1 MWAFRASQSL
11 NKIVEPLSR
20 WCMVIGAVALV
31 IMMAVVVI
39 DVTMRSTISKL
50 VPGNIE
56 IIGLT
61 LVIVFFCAYAYSQTK
76 EDHIRVDV
84 IVGRFPPTLQ
94 KVITT
99 SGYFITLGITIVMV
113 GQCVGKA
120 GFLQSGNIITPF
132 LGVPEWPFVATT
144 AFFFALFAL
153 AILAT
158 LLRHIS
164 ELHSVGGN
172 KAYLWL
178 LPGIIVVLAVLMFS
192 VWPDLLPSQM
202 SRLTWGGII
211 ALLMFGL
218 MFSGVHIFAVLALV
232 TLVGVSYISG
242 ADAGLRILALAAI
255 EVGGEYTWS
264 VVPLFIWMGYLAYYV
279 GFAKEIYDT
288 AYKWVGRLP
297 GGLASASVGACAGL
311 AALTGTGQTGVL
323 TMGVLGLPEM
333 RRYKY
338 DVKLATG
345 SICAASTIGCLI
357 PPSLNFI
364 IYGVITETSI
374 GTLFIAGILPGIMFA
389 IMMII
394 TITIMCLLNPSLG
407 PPGPK
412 VYWKDRFTSL
422 KSIWAAALLVGIV
435 LGGIY
440 TGIFTPTEAG
450 AIGCFGAI
458 VIGLARRRLS
468 LQGFRDSLSEALKL
482 NGVFMIIFIFAIAFS
497 HFLAATHLPRELTNW
512 FISLSLSKYAI
523 IAFIMLL
530 YMIMGCL
537 MNAIPA
543 IILTLPFL
551 YPVAFAAGI
560 DPIWFGV
567 LVVVVADLGQITP
580 PVGMNVFAMA
590 SIAKDVPMY
599 SIFKGILPFWVLFI
613 LQIIILAV
621 FPQISLYLPNLMS
634 G

>member
-1 MWAFRASQSL
+1 
-11 NKIVEPLSR
+11 
-20 WCMVIGAVALV
+20 MVIGAVAMV
-31 IMMAVVVI
+31 VMMAIVVI
-39 DVTMRSTISKL
+39 DVTMRSTISKV

-56 IIGLT
+56 LIGLA

-76 EDHIRVDV
+76 EEHIRVDV
-84 IVGRFPPTLQ
+84 LVGRFSPTVQ
-94 KVITT
+94 EAITT
-99 SGYFITLGITIVMV
+99 SGYFITLGVAIAMV
-113 GQCVGKA
+113 WQCVGKTV
-120 GFLQSGNIITPF
+120 FLYSGNIVTGF
-132 LGVPEWPFVATT
+132 LRVPEWPFVAIT
-144 AFFFALFAL
+144 AFFFAIFAL
-153 AILAT
+153 ALLVT
-158 LLRHIS
+158 LLKRVAK
-164 ELHSVGGN
+164 LHSVCGN

-178 LPGIIVVLAVLMFS
+178 FPGIIVVLAIFVFS
-192 VWPDLLPSQM
+192 IWPDFLPSQM
-202 SRLTWGGII
+202 SRFTWGAII
-211 ALLMFGL
+211 SLLMFGL
-218 MFSGVHIFAVLALV
+218 MFVGVHIFAVLATV
-232 TLVGVSYISG
+232 TLVGLSYISG
-242 ADAGLRILALAAI
+242 ADAAWRILALSAI

-264 VVPLFIWMGYLAYYV
+264 VVPLFIWMGYLAYHA
-279 GFAKEIYDT
+279 GFAREIYDV

-323 TMGVLGLPEM
+323 TMGILGLPEM
-333 RRYKY
+333 RRHNY

-357 PPSLNFI
+357 PPSINFI
-364 IYGVITETSI
+364 VYGVLTSTSI
-374 GTLFIAGILPGIMFA
+374 GTLFIAGIFPGIMFA
-389 IMMII
+389 LMMII
-394 TITIMCLLNPSLG
+394 TITVMCRLKPSLG
-407 PPGPK
+407 PAGPK
-412 VYWKDRFTSL
+412 IPWKDRFVSL
-422 KSIWAAALLVGIV
+422 KNVWAAVLLVAIV

-468 LQGFRDSLSEALKL
+468 FRGFRDSLSEALKL

-512 FISLSLSKYAI
+512 FISLDLSMYSI

-530 YMIMGCL
+530 YMILGCL

-580 PVGMNVFAMA
+580 PIGMNVFAMA

-599 SIFKGILPFWVLFI
+599 SIFRGILPFWGLFI
-613 LQIIILAV
+613 LQIIILTI
-621 FPQISLYLPNLMS
+621 FPQISLYLPSLMVK
-634 G
+634 